1 MNEYD
6 KYFTFEKAETEED
19 KNRAYQI
26 IDRLFV
32 YLYPY
37 LGGSRSDY
45 MTSAIAKA
53 AKETGVLL
61 SIAEEG
67 YPEIRKMIKKNALNS
82 ERAFNEL
89 KEVGIDLEAQKGI
102 IIMDIAKFE
111 HLLTLPLEIKNPSI
125 RVENFNVILNEL
137 QFFIQFTVC
146 KKWKFISSREII
158 EKWRGPWSILLNLKK
173 KK

>member
-1 MNEYD
+1 MTMKEIFMKEALKNIAKDWDISGESYEFTSVMNEYD
-6 KYFTFEKAETEED
+6 FTFEKVETEED
-19 KNRAYQI
+19 KKRAYQI

-45 MTSAIAKA
+45 MTTAIAKA

-67 YPEIRKMIKKNALNS
+67 YPEIRKMIKKNALNA

-89 KEVGIDLEAQKGI
+89 KEVGIDLGAI
-102 IIMDIAKFE
+102 Y
-111 HLLTLPLEIKNPSI
+111 
-125 RVENFNVILNEL
+125 
-137 QFFIQFTVC
+137 
-146 KKWKFISSREII
+146 
-158 EKWRGPWSILLNLKK
+158 
-173 KK
+173 

>member
-1 MNEYD
+1 MKEIFMKEALNNIAKDWDISGESYEFISIMNEYD
-6 KYFTFEKAETEED
+6 KYFTFTKVETEED
-19 KNRAYQI
+19 KKRAHQI

-53 AKETGVLL
+53 AKETGALL

-89 KEVGIDLEAQKGI
+89 KEVGIDLGAI
-102 IIMDIAKFE
+102 Y
-111 HLLTLPLEIKNPSI
+111 
-125 RVENFNVILNEL
+125 
-137 QFFIQFTVC
+137 
-146 KKWKFISSREII
+146 
-158 EKWRGPWSILLNLKK
+158 
-173 KK
+173 

>member
-1 MNEYD
+1 MKEIFMKEALNNIAKDFDISDESYEFTSVMNEYD

-26 IDRLFV
+26 IDRLLV

-53 AKETGVLL
+53 AKETGALL
-61 SIAEEG
+61 SISEEG

-89 KEVGIDLEAQKGI
+89 KEVGIDLE
-102 IIMDIAKFE
+102 
-111 HLLTLPLEIKNPSI
+111 
-125 RVENFNVILNEL
+125 VIY
-137 QFFIQFTVC
+137 
-146 KKWKFISSREII
+146 
-158 EKWRGPWSILLNLKK
+158 
-173 KK
+173 